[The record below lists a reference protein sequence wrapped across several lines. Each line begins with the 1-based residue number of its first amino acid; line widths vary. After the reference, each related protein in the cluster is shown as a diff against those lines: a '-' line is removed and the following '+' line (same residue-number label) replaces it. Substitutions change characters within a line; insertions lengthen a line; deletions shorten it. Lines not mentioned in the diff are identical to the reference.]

1 MRQYPKLCSLLQ
13 DQPCLLGVLSGTMKM
28 TGKMA
33 LEIFTKTGIP
43 GCSFPKSRA

>member
-1 MRQYPKLCSLLQ
+1 MRQYSKLCSLLQ
-13 DQPCLLGVLSGTMKM
+13 DQPCLLGFLLGTVKM

-43 GCSFPKSRA
+43 GCSFSKFGA